1 MMHELFKSFMILP
14 QQQQCISFVEKRKK
28 TIDGFE
34 KGIKKCSRAK
44 DWTCDIGLYVTQMLM
59 INRICI
65 LKRCCLVW
73 VLLEA
78 ANKEI

>member
-44 DWTCDIGLYVTQMLM
+44 D
-59 INRICI
+59 
-65 LKRCCLVW
+65 
-73 VLLEA
+73 
-78 ANKEI
+78 